1 MAINQVDINLDAA
14 NSTNYNFYDRI
25 WDKAQKTT
33 IDRAAETICPL
44 LLKGETAINALLTTL
59 ADTNP
64 GELDQSRLMKAQMDM
79 SRWQLAAQ
87 ILSNFISGVGT
98 GLKNTVQNV
107 GR

>member
-1 MAINQVDINLDAA
+1 MGVNIDLAA
-14 NSTNYNFYDRI
+14 DNPTAYNFYDSV

-44 LLKGETAINALLTTL
+44 LLKGETAINELLVEL

-64 GELDQSRLMKAQMDM
+64 GELDQSRVLSAQKKM
-79 SRWQLAAQ
+79 SRGQLAAQ
-87 ILSNFISGVGT
+87 MLSNFVSGVGT